1 MNNNWGPSVHGGP
14 IYVEN
19 WNVPGCALGG
29 WGEERAQ
36 WKLIFARKQTMGGLH
51 SYVNESNGFFSVRA
65 PTMKIKNYSFQEL
78 AYQNMQD
85 PYYLKGVQL
94 LEEAVADVVVVVGT
108 RLGGP
113 SLARLV

>member
-1 MNNNWGPSVHGGP
+1 
-14 IYVEN
+14 
-19 WNVPGCALGG
+19 
-29 WGEERAQ
+29 
-36 WKLIFARKQTMGGLH
+36 
-51 SYVNESNGFFSVRA
+51 
-65 PTMKIKNYSFQEL
+65 MKIKNYSFQEL